1 MHNCGNSP
9 FISERINMA
18 RKQILVLLAMAAF
31 SAPALAADAKAVLGG
46 AIGGG
51 AGAGIGS
58 SIGGTNGAIIGGA
71 LGGAAGAAIATSG
84 SKQTQVVTKE
94 VIVEKEVV
102 RVHDDDRH
110 DNGRHRGHYKGRGRD

>member
-1 MHNCGNSP
+1 
-9 FISERINMA
+9 MA
-18 RKQILVLLAMAAF
+18 RKQVLALLALAAL
-31 SAPALAADAKAVLGG
+31 SAPALAVDGKAVLGG

-84 SKQTQVVTKE
+84 SKPQPQVVTRE

-102 RVHDDDRH
+102 HVQHRH
-110 DNGRHRGHYKGRGRD
+110 DNGHHKGRD

>member
-1 MHNCGNSP
+1 
-9 FISERINMA
+9 MA
-18 RKQILVLLAMAAF
+18 RKQVLALLALATL
-31 SAPALAADAKAVLGG
+31 SAPALAVDGKAVLGG

-84 SKQTQVVTKE
+84 SKKTQPQPQVVTKE

-102 RVHDDDRH
+102 HVHHDDH
-110 DNGRHRGHYKGRGRD
+110 PGRHRGHHKHKHHD